1 MFFLNQEL
9 LFQAPVA
16 AILAGVLVFANWR
29 RRKAMQ
35 AQFGDRDLISQ
46 TSKPLSSA
54 RYLARAAFAAL
65 ATGLLF
71 VALARPVIPNGTKTI
86 AEGTVDVIT
95 VADVSRS
102 MAALDY
108 DGKVP
113 PSAVAK
119 RLIEP
124 TREFDNFGRPIARKE
139 EKEDKDAGTRLEMVR
154 HILLDKLIAQLDGNY
169 LGLVS
174 YAGEAFPQAF
184 LTKDASALRWVV
196 DRGLTISSAPGEGS
210 GMGKALELAL
220 AMFDADSPATHERVL
235 ILFSDGGNDDKQE
248 KLVDFAQKA
257 KERGV
262 KVIVVAMGNV
272 MPSKIPVSKLAAD
285 DATAIA
291 LKDNGKRWL
300 ETDGQIEKSGMN
312 AALLQNLANI
322 SGGEFIHL
330 QNDTDVDLLKYVG
343 KKSTATVGGTVEL
356 FPWALIA
363 AFISLALSI
372 AVTNQWQLGSFGRRN
387 KT

>member
-9 LFQAPVA
+9 LFFAPVA
-16 AILAGVLVFANWR
+16 AILAGVLVFMNWR

-35 AQFGDRDLISQ
+35 AQFGDWDLLSQ
-46 TSKPLSSA
+46 TSKPLSGT
-54 RYLARAAFAAL
+54 RFIARAVFAAL
-65 ATGLLF
+65 TAGLLIA
-71 VALARPVIPNGTKTI
+71 ALARPVIPNGTKTI
-86 AEGTVDVIT
+86 AEGTVDVIA

-124 TREFDNFGRPIARKE
+124 VRQLDNFGRPILRKE
-139 EKEDKDAGTRLEMVR
+139 EKEDKDVGTRLEMVR
-154 HILLDKLIAQLDGNY
+154 HLLLDKLIGQLDGNH
-169 LGLVS
+169 LGVVS

-184 LTKDASALRWVV
+184 LTKDAAALRWVV

-220 AMFDADSPATHERVL
+220 AMFDADSPASHERILV
-235 ILFSDGGNDDKQE
+235 LFSDGGNDDKPE
-248 KLVDFAQKA
+248 KLLDFVQKA

-262 KVIVVAMGNV
+262 KVLVVALGNV

-285 DATAIA
+285 DETALA
-291 LKDNGKRWL
+291 LKENGKRWL

-312 AALLQNLANI
+312 ASLLQNLANL

-330 QNDTDVDLLKYVG
+330 QNDTDLDLLKYVG
-343 KKSTATVGGTVEL
+343 KKATTTIGGTVEL

-363 AFISLALSI
+363 AFISLVLSF
-372 AVTNQWQLGSFGRRN
+372 AVTNQWRRERSGL
-387 KT
+387 